1 MRRRLGSTTSSSTT
15 TSVARGSLAACVLGL
30 TAVAA
35 VPSQAAASGGADGR
49 GPLSFATRAATAPQ
63 IVAGCSGVRE
73 DFNGDGRRDSA
84 IGAPGETLG
93 TVQHA
98 GSVTVLYG
106 SASGPTASGSLAFS
120 QESPGV
126 PGTAEK
132 NDRFGAALATGDYN
146 GDGCSDLAVG
156 VPGEK
161 ATVGTHTSYGQAEI
175 FYGAPGGLQLTGSR
189 GYVPATYNLDGSAGD
204 AFGAAL
210 ASADAEGDGYSD
222 LSVGAPGQDAGRGRM
237 WYFSGGPSTL
247 TFGGT
252 LTQANTGGVSEP
264 GERFAA
270 ALAMRDLNADGRA
283 DFVMGAPGD
292 NTAAPR
298 AGDVSIFY
306 AFGASPVESWNQ
318 DTTGVPGFGEKDDHF
333 GASLTVA
340 DFDSDGRPD
349 LAAGVPGEDVKHPVS
364 ASRGDG
370 QVTVLYG
377 DTDNVG
383 LTSTG
388 SQAWSQATA
397 GVAGTARV
405 DDHFGS
411 AVAAGD
417 LNGDGDAE
425 LVVGTP
431 GDNSITVLPGASGHG
446 LAATGSRQIT
456 QATTGV
462 PGASETGDRF
472 GAALLV
478 RDLNGDGLADALVG
492 VPGENAGS
500 GQVTALPGHAS
511 SAAGVTGAGGK
522 AFSQDTSGVPG
533 AAEAGDHF
541 GAAL

>member
-1 MRRRLGSTTSSSTT
+1 MGRRVGSTSTT
-15 TSVARGSLAACVLGL
+15 ISSVTRGGLAACVLGL

-35 VPSQAAASGGADGR
+35 VPGPALASEAGHR
-49 GPLSFATRAATAPQ
+49 QGPLGLATKATASPRL
-63 IVAGCSGVRE
+63 VAGCSGVRD

-106 SASGPTASGSLAFS
+106 SANGASAAAALSFS

-126 PGTAEK
+126 PGTAER
-132 NDRFGAALATGDYN
+132 NDRFGAALASGDYN

-161 ATVGTHTSYGQAEI
+161 ATIGTHTSYGEAEI

-189 GYVPATYNLDGSAGD
+189 GYVPATYNLDGSTGD

-210 ASADAEGDGYSD
+210 ASGDAEGDGYSD
-222 LSVGAPGQDAGRGRM
+222 LSVGAPGQDSGRGRM
-237 WYFSGGPSTL
+237 WYFSGGAVEL

-252 LTQANTGGVSEP
+252 LTEAATGGVAEP
-264 GERFAA
+264 GEHFAA

-283 DFVMGAPGD
+283 DFVLGAPGD

-298 AGDVSIFY
+298 AGDVSVFY
-306 AFGASPVESWNQ
+306 AFGAAPAESWNQ
-318 DTTGVPGFGEKDDHF
+318 DSAGVPGFGEKDDHL
-333 GASLTVA
+333 GARLA
-340 DFDSDGRPD
+340 IGDFDSNGRPD
-349 LAAGVPGEDVKHPVS
+349 LAVGVPGEDVNHPVS

-370 QVTVLYG
+370 QVSVLYG
-377 DTDNVG
+377 DTTDNSG
-383 LTSTG
+383 FTATG
-388 SQAWSQATA
+388 SQTWSQASA

-405 DDHFGS
+405 GDHFGS
-411 AVAAGD
+411 AVATGD

-425 LVVGTP
+425 LVIGTP
-431 GDNSITVLPGASGHG
+431 GDNSITVLPGTSGHG
-446 LAATGSRQIT
+446 LTATGSRQIT
-456 QATTGV
+456 QLTLGV

-472 GAALLV
+472 GAALQV
-478 RDLNGDGLADALVG
+478 RDLNGDGLGDALVG
-492 VPGENAGS
+492 APGENAGR
-500 GQVTALPGHAS
+500 GDVVTLPGRGTA
-511 SAAGVTGAGGK
+511 AAGITGSGGK

-533 AAEAGDHF
+533 TAEAGDHF